1 MSPVFHFSSGAVPG
15 ETANAAAAGSKG
27 AGGEGGG
34 GGELRKKLHGV

>member
-27 AGGEGGG
+27 GEGGG